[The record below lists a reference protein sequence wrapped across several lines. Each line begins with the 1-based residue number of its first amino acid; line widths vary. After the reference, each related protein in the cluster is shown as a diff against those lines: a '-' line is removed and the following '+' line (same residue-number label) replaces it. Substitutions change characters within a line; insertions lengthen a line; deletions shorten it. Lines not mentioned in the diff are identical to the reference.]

1 METDIGHSAHR
12 KINEYSRIIPE
23 KIKNDTGMYSIQK
36 PRDDSK
42 VKHRL
47 SINKVRDMIAES
59 CIVLSLT
66 RSGI

>member
-1 METDIGHSAHR
+1 
-12 KINEYSRIIPE
+12 
-23 KIKNDTGMYSIQK
+23 MYSIQK